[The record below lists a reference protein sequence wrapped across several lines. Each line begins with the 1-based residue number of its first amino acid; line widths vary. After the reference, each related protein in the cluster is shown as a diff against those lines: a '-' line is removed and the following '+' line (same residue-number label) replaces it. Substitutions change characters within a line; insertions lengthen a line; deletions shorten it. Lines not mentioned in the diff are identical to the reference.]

1 MATLGEELRRER
13 EQRSVTLRDIS
24 EKTKIN
30 LRQLEALESGRYE
43 GQLEPFFIKG
53 ILRNYAK
60 VLGLPE
66 DRFLAAYR
74 QEARPNVEAEVRLK
88 RPAPDVLP
96 EKKARAPRRKLRR
109 AVAIGLALVLLA
121 ILAAAY
127 VFILRPARDNT
138 PTITPRT
145 VAAPAAASPASSI
158 SAPVALPPVELP
170 PVLESA
176 AIDERTDIKLELTFT
191 AETWLHVTADGLVL
205 LDGLKEAGDKAVCAA
220 RKELVLQTGN
230 AAGFAFTLNGRPGR
244 ALGAPGAVLTDVRIN
259 RGTLASFLAAPPRR
273 TAEAR
278 DR

>member
-1 MATLGEELRRER
+1 
-13 EQRSVTLRDIS
+13 
-24 EKTKIN
+24 
-30 LRQLEALESGRYE
+30 
-43 GQLEPFFIKG
+43 
-53 ILRNYAK
+53 
-60 VLGLPE
+60 
-66 DRFLAAYR
+66 
-74 QEARPNVEAEVRLK
+74 
-88 RPAPDVLP
+88 
-96 EKKARAPRRKLRR
+96 
-109 AVAIGLALVLLA
+109 LA

-138 PTITPRT
+138 PTIAPPA
-145 VAAPAAASPASSI
+145 VAAPAAASPA
-158 SAPVALPPVELP
+158 AALPAPVELP
-170 PVLESA
+170 PVLDSA

-191 AETWLHVTADGLVL
+191 AETWIHVTADGLVL